1 MEEPVE
7 VIIVEP
13 LDTDLPLIEALGA
26 NAAFRLSSVVGP
38 SEGPVGEWFER
49 RGVRRFDLLAEVERL
64 LPGVLVIYLGK
75 GLPPAEVVERATSH
89 GLSIISRDVITHLAA
104 QPLAERKGPATGDV
118 IGRYRRLLEDYFPTS
133 RSSSTAVKLTAC
145 LTEVTTIWRATGG
158 AILTSVTGATLSIA
172 AQRGLDLPRDSAI
185 KLDPAS
191 PLLISIS
198 RGKHEIFNDFPG
210 ELLPGVNAPSAVVV
224 SIKASATVRGAL
236 VLWSDEAEAFSKDD
250 LGALALFAYY
260 LAMLIEVDEMGERLG
275 ENLVTD
281 PLTGLHNRKQFEYR
295 LSQELLRAKRY
306 TLNLSLVVVD
316 VDDFSKY
323 NAACGQMLGN
333 LALSDI
339 ASILI
344 KGTREVDFVARIG
357 GDDFALVLPETNR
370 LGALRVAERLR
381 SDVAGYPFPVP
392 EDVDAIN
399 LTVSAGISNF
409 PSAAGADCDL
419 LATAHIALQ
428 GARKEGSDTIKLW
441 DEKLEE
447 EQ

>member
-13 LDTDLPLIEALGA
+13 LDTDLSLIEALGA

-49 RGVRRFDLLAEVERL
+49 RGVKRFD
-64 LPGVLVIYLGK
+64 
-75 GLPPAEVVERATSH
+75 
-89 GLSIISRDVITHLAA
+89 LAA

-210 ELLPGVNAPSAVVV
+210 ELLPGVKAPSAVVV

-260 LAMLIEVDEMGERLG
+260 LAMIIEVDEMGERLG

-295 LSQELLRAKRY
+295 LEQELLRAKRY
-306 TLNLSLVVVD
+306 TLNLSLVVID
-316 VDDFSKY
+316 VDDFGKY

-357 GDDFALVLPETNR
+357 GDEFALVLPETNR
-370 LGALRVAERLR
+370 LGALGLAERLR
-381 SDVAGYPFPVP
+381 ADIAGYPFPVP
-392 EDVDAIN
+392 ENVDAMN

-409 PSAAGADCDL
+409 PSAAGADGDL
-419 LATAHIALQ
+419 LAAAHIALE
-428 GARKEGSDTIKLW
+428 GARRGGSDTIKLW